1 MKEVAEKGDKVQV
14 HYRGYLDNGS
24 DFDSSRERDPI
35 SFILGEGQLIPG
47 FERAVFGMK
56 IGEIKTI
63 RIAPEDA
70 YGDHIPELVK
80 VIDRKYMPA
89 HLIPEVGQQLQLG
102 EGEEMAIV
110 TIVEVT
116 DKEIK
121 LDANHPLSGKS
132 LNFDLELVAI
142 I

>member
-24 DFDSSRERDPI
+24 DFDSSRERDHI

-80 VIDRKYMPA
+80 VIDRKYMPG